1 MTGGGASGAQLPF
14 AEDERAGTGE
24 APLIVDVDG
33 FEGPLDL
40 LLELARRQKVDLAR
54 ISILALAEQYLAFI
68 EEARQTRLELA
79 ADYLVMAAWLAYLK
93 SRLLL
98 PEPPRAEEPNAGDLA
113 SALARRL
120 ARLDTIRKL
129 SRMLMDRPQQGRDVH
144 ARGAPEPLTIRA
156 TPRFEASLHDLLL
169 AYGRQRQEAALS
181 RVTLMRR
188 VVWSLA
194 EAREALERL
203 VGGLSVDWTV
213 LDELL
218 RDFLDTPQNR
228 ATIRASSFSAML
240 EMVREGHVDVRQD
253 RAFGPLLLRRRGV
266 NGDAAAGEIV

>member
-1 MTGGGASGAQLPF
+1 MSHARLPF
-14 AEDERAGTGE
+14 AEDERTASPAGE
-24 APLIVDVDG
+24 LPLIIDVDG

-68 EEARQTRLELA
+68 EQARQTRLELA

-113 SALARRL
+113 SALAQRL
-120 ARLDTIRKL
+120 ARLDLIRQL
-129 SRMLMDRPQQGRDVH
+129 ARGLMDRPQLGRDLH

-156 TPRFEASLHDLLL
+156 TPRFEGTLYDLLN

-181 RVTLMRR
+181 RVTLVRR

-203 VGGLSVDWTV
+203 VGGLSVDWTM

-218 RDFLDTPQNR
+218 RDYMDTPQSR
-228 ATIRASSFSAML
+228 ATVRASTFSAML

-266 NGDAAAGEIV
+266 NGGAETATGEIV